1 MVQALKT
8 ALGVMTE
15 NCILKEIKKRDW
27 KEGAFFKWIIF
38 SHYYYYFFFLT
49 KLCAGI
55 DIFINRVNPGLINP
69 LTYSI

>member
-38 SHYYYYFFFLT
+38 SHYYYYFFF
-49 KLCAGI
+49 
-55 DIFINRVNPGLINP
+55 DEVVRRN
-69 LTYSI
+69 

>member
-38 SHYYYYFFFLT
+38 SHYFVKT
-49 KLCAGI
+49 KFCAGI

-69 LTYSI
+69 LTYLI